1 MILIES
7 VGDTPFRYSRKIKIF
22 FGKAKQSFKKANAL
36 SSKPMELV
44 KIENESY
51 KLQRFY
57 PTFKLHCAKA
67 QSK

>member
-7 VGDTPFRYSRKIKIF
+7 VGDTPFRYSRKIKFF
-22 FGKAKQSFKKANAL
+22 FGKAKQFFQKANAL

-44 KIENESY
+44 KIENDSH

-57 PTFKLHCAKA
+57 PTSKLHCAKA